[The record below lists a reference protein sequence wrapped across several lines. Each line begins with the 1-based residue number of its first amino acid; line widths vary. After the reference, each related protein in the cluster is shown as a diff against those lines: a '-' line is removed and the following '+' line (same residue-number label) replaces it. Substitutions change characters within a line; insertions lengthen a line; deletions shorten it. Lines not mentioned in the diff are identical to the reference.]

1 LFTAAVLLNPVIT
14 ALPAESDIPDWYFDE
29 FMHAG
34 PKQGDL
40 EREQMPPEIYKAL
53 YAMSPISHIGTAQ
66 TPVRLLLGLSDT
78 RVSNTHGMA
87 LYHALKAQRKEVD
100 LLVFPGQGHVIDGVK
115 EHWASYNAMLEWF
128 AT

>member
-1 LFTAAVLLNPVIT
+1 LFTAAVLSNPVIT
-14 ALPAESDIPDWYFDE
+14 ALPADSDIPDWYFDE
-29 FMHAG
+29 FLLTG

-40 EREQMPPEIYKAL
+40 EREQMPPELYNTL

-100 LLVFPGQGHVIDGVK
+100 LLVFPGQGHAIDGIK
-115 EHWASYNAMLEWF
+115 EGLAAHNAAVEWF
-128 AT
+128 AK